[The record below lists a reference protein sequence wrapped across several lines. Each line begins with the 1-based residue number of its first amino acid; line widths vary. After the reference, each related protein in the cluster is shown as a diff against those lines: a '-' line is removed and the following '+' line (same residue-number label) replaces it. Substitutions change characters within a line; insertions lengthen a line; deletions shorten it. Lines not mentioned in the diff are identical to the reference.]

1 MSLRVRDIPP
11 GVKFCLV
18 RNGHKFTMISQ
29 HEELHYLYRVIAH
42 PWVDKFRKASYQDNA
57 MRMTWFHHLNLTTE
71 EATQLITA

>member
-18 RNGHKFTMISQ
+18 RNGHKFTMIRQ

-42 PWVDKFRKASYQDNA
+42 PWADKKMGLFREQEK
-57 MRMTWFHHLNLTTE
+57 TLNGQSF
-71 EATQLITA
+71 AKPVIRITPCG